1 MSSVERSVSSRFP
14 DMPILPLVAP
24 GRAHRIDLEPDV
36 ATLTVKGRPELVNAL
51 VAEELRLF
59 VDLSELDDA
68 KPAGELPV
76 RAVLPNGVALVRTE
90 PATVEIRPK
99 E

>member
-1 MSSVERSVSSRFP
+1 M
-14 DMPILPLVAP
+14 AP

-51 VAEELRLF
+51 AAEDLRLF

-68 KPAGELPV
+68 KPAQDLPV

>member
-1 MSSVERSVSSRFP
+1 MSFKASAEAQAEGKS
-14 DMPILPLVAP
+14 I
-24 GRAHRIDLEPDV
+24 G
-36 ATLTVKGRPELVNAL
+36 TELVNAL
-51 VAEELRLF
+51 VAEDLRLF